1 MMASLRR
8 LRAAG
13 RAFGWRGCAALAIVL
28 ALAMLAWVPSA
39 TPQDETKERVFGA
52 SDVYIVSWECG
63 YLNERDGL
71 VLPCDLVVIDG
82 QEQLDYA
89 KREWGL
95 ADSAP
100 FLDMTRRF
108 SLEDHFYLLEYQSV
122 GSGGYNLRADRV
134 RIEDGS
140 IGFLLSDDSYSP
152 GEYELVPDI
161 VSGFLH
167 MAAIP
172 RSLATSSTFRNVIYP
187 GEGQQDWGGPD
198 RLDVD

>member
-1 MMASLRR
+1 MHD
-8 LRAAG
+8 AA
-13 RAFGWRGCAALAIVL
+13 
-28 ALAMLAWVPSA
+28 
-39 TPQDETKERVFGA
+39 T
-52 SDVYIVSWECG
+52 
-63 YLNERDGL
+63 
-71 VLPCDLVVIDG
+71 VVIDS

-95 ADSAP
+95 ADLAP
-100 FLDMTRRF
+100 FLDMARRF

-167 MAAIP
+167 M
-172 RSLATSSTFRNVIYP
+172 RVGR
-187 GEGQQDWGGPD
+187 
-198 RLDVD
+198 RR